1 MIGAG
6 PTRTSPAMSSARIE
20 RHIDELASRLPGLIA
35 VSAVAP
41 CMTVLVSRVPGWDL
55 FAPAPN

>member
-6 PTRTSPAMSSARIE
+6 PTCTSPAMSSARIE
-20 RHIDELASRLPGLIA
+20 RHIDELALRLPGLMA

-41 CMTVLVSRVPGWDL
+41 HMTVLVSRVSSWDL
-55 FAPAPN
+55 SAPAPN